1 MQMIIV
7 GTGDHTLEKKL
18 VEIGQRYSNLSVNIL
33 FSNRAAHLLEAGSDF
48 FLMPSRYEPCGL
60 NQLYSLRYGT
70 LPVARRTGGLADS
83 ILDLDENPET
93 GTGILFDS
101 MTGRGILEAVERAL
115 QWWNKG
121 KKTMQAVGIRCMHWD
136 STGNGLPDC
145 IVHYMNPA

>member
-1 MQMIIV
+1 
-7 GTGDHTLEKKL
+7 
-18 VEIGQRYSNLSVNIL
+18 
-33 FSNRAAHLLEAGSDF
+33 
-48 FLMPSRYEPCGL
+48 LMPSRYEPCGL

-121 KKTMQAVGIRCMHWD
+121 KKTMQSVRIRCMHWD
-136 STGNGLPDC
+136 STWERSARLYRSLYESSIRGN
-145 IVHYMNPA
+145 